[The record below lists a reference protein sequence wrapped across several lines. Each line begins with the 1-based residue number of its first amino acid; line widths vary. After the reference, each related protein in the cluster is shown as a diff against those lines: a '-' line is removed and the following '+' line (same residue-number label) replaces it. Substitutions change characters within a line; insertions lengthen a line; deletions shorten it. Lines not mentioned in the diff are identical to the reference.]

1 MTVLLFATTTGYQTR
16 AFEQAA
22 AALGIDLIYATDR
35 CHALDDPWRDRAI
48 AVQFHEEE
56 AGLEAVIAATRGAG
70 RAIDGVLAVGDRPV
84 TLAARAA
91 RELGVPW
98 HNIAGVRA
106 SRSKLLT
113 RGCLLAAELPV
124 PWFFSAPL
132 DATVSD
138 VAPRLRFPCVLK
150 PLGLSASRG
159 VMRADTVEQ
168 FEASLDRLRDL
179 LRRPEIRALREPV
192 HDDVLIEGFIEGREY
207 ALEGVLEQGAL
218 RVLAIFD
225 KPDPLDGPFFEETI
239 YVTPTALSSDAARR
253 MAGTI
258 AHAAIVMGLRHGP
271 IHAECRINDAGVFV
285 LEIAARPI
293 GGLCARALR
302 FGNATRGGLT
312 LEEILLHHATGGSLD
327 GYGREAG
334 ASGVMMVPIPRRGYF
349 KGVSG
354 VEQAARV
361 TGIDQVVIT
370 AKPDQ
375 LIEPLPE
382 GASYVGFIFARAD
395 EPAAVTQAL
404 RDAHAS
410 LTFAIDPAPALTRE

>member
-404 RDAHAS
+404 RDAHTS